1 MTLIQLEEEL
11 KEARLRG
18 AQDFATV
25 MICSD
30 FDERVRFIHV
40 REVRSCS
47 VNSNK
52 YVGPAVVIS

>member
-18 AQDFATV
+18 AEDHAVVILHTE
-25 MICSD
+25 SD
-30 FDERVRFIHV
+30 GNEWFTHI
-40 REVRSCS
+40 RSVTSRS
-47 VNSNK
+47 VNSQQ